1 MARTIFH
8 CDCNGFYASVECIFR
23 PELKRVPMAVCGDP
37 RSRHGIILAKNEL
50 AKGFGVQ
57 TAETVWQAKRKCPE
71 LVLVAAR
78 HDAYQ
83 AYSQKVNAIY
93 AQYTDQVE
101 PFGVD
106 ESWLDMTGSLHLFG
120 PGPQV
125 ADQLRERVKRELGLT
140 ISVGVSFNKI
150 FAKLGSDY
158 RKPDATTV
166 ITEENYRAIVHPLPV
181 SALLYVGDAA
191 TAQLH
196 RYGIDTIGQLAQA
209 DPEQLTALLGKSGH
223 MLYAYANGLE
233 DSPVASIDERRP
245 AKSIGN
251 GITFRRNLVGVEDVR
266 AGILALSDSVAARLR
281 QQGLYCHGV
290 QLQIKDPN
298 LRMISRQKGLSHGTF
313 LAQDIAACALELARA
328 HWPMTKP
335 IRMMSVTAMQ
345 LSDTPGQVQLSLLDP
360 TRGLDPRRCRLE
372 QAMDRVRARYG
383 RQALS
388 YASLMD
394 NDILMEPRAADE
406 DRPEG

>member
-50 AKGFGVQ
+50 AKSFGVQ

-71 LVLVAAR
+71 LVLVAAH

-181 SALLYVGDAA
+181 SELLYVGDAA
-191 TAQLH
+191 AAQLH